1 VYAYY
6 GWSPAPGLEPAWLFR
21 RTGFTA
27 ESRVT
32 GIVGYELDRHVPGA
46 HPGLMIVGGGTA
58 TCQSGAVGSQG
69 ASSVLYKAGSGA
81 LVFASGTM
89 GWQLGLSPVPSISPS
104 APREADPRLV
114 RLTEN
119 LLGRMLG

>member
-1 VYAYY
+1 
-6 GWSPAPGLEPAWLFR
+6 
-21 RTGFTA
+21 
-27 ESRVT
+27 
-32 GIVGYELDRHVPGA
+32 
-46 HPGLMIVGGGTA
+46 
-58 TCQSGAVGSQG
+58 
-69 ASSVLYKAGSGA
+69 
-81 LVFASGTM
+81 VFASGTM